1 MSRALALA
9 LAVSASL
16 TLAGTMQAQ
25 QPPPEPLPAPTDNP
39 RPPRPDRTRPPDP
52 PRPSENA
59 DSAQAAASASAD
71 SAFITKAAE
80 GGAKEVAIAKLA
92 ADRASGA
99 DVKAFA
105 QRLATEHSALN
116 SELTALAAS
125 KHVDLTARAPEPP
138 ADLASAEGTAFDRA
152 FLALM
157 VKEHEGAIA
166 LFEGESRD
174 GRDSEVKEWA
184 AKQLPALRD
193 HLAAAKALK
202 GKAGS

>member
-1 MSRALALA
+1 MSRALARA
-9 LAVSASL
+9 LAVSSSL
-16 TLAGTMQAQ
+16 MLAAAVQAQ
-25 QPPPEPLPAPTDNP
+25 QPPPEPLPAPTDTP
-39 RPPRPDRTRPPDP
+39 RTRPATP

-59 DSAQAAASASAD
+59 DSAQSAASPSAD

-80 GGAKEVAIAKLA
+80 AGAKEVAVAKLGTNK
-92 ADRASGA
+92 ASSA

-105 QRLATEHSALN
+105 QRLDRDHSALN
-116 SELTALAAS
+116 SELTALAKA
-125 KHVDLTARAPEPP
+125 KNVDLGASTPPPP
-138 ADLASAEGTAFDRA
+138 ADLTSAEGVAFDRA

-157 VKEHEGAIA
+157 VKEHEAAIS

-184 AKQLPALRD
+184 AKQLPALRE

>member
-9 LAVSASL
+9 LAVSSSL
-16 TLAGTMQAQ
+16 TLAAAAQAQ
-25 QPPPEPLPAPTDNP
+25 QPPPEPLPAPTDT
-39 RPPRPDRTRPPDP
+39 PPRTRPADP
-52 PRPSENA
+52 PRPSETA
-59 DSAQAAASASAD
+59 DSAQAAASPSAD

-80 GGAKEVAIAKLA
+80 AGAREVVIAKVGA
-92 ADRASGA
+92 NRASSA

-105 QRLATEHSALN
+105 QRLDKDHSALN
-116 SELTALAAS
+116 SELTALAKA
-125 KHVDLTARAPEPP
+125 KHVDLTSRAPEPP
-138 ADLASAEGTAFDRA
+138 ADLASAEGAAFDRA

-157 VKEHEGAIA
+157 VTEHEAA
-166 LFEGESRD
+166 VSLFESEARD

-193 HLAAAKALK
+193 HLATAKALK